1 MEDCLFCKIVSG
13 EIPGN
18 PVYQDDEIYM
28 FNDISPQA
36 PVHILAIPKR
46 HIATSNDL
54 ESGDANL
61 IGKLFLKMKEVAG
74 GIDELKNGY
83 RIVTNCGAESGQ
95 SVFHIHFHLLGGRP
109 MKWPPG

>member
-1 MEDCLFCKIVSG
+1 MADCLFCKIVSG

-36 PVHILAIPKR
+36 PVHILAIPKK

-54 ESGDANL
+54 ESGDENL
-61 IGKLFLKMKEVAG
+61 IGKLFLKMKEVAQ